1 MIFKKFESSI
11 LLIILALIWV
21 LLATEILGRVLQE
34 GAITWHRIRGAASLY
49 LFFGLLLAE
58 LYTLI
63 ETIIPGAF
71 LLPTGVSKDP
81 EMLYAQMV
89 YFSFITQTTLGYGDI
104 IPFHP
109 VARMFVILQ
118 ALVGQ
123 FYPAV
128 VMGWL
133 VSQEVIHRT
142 QNR

>member
-1 MIFKKFESSI
+1 MILSRST
-11 LLIILALIWV
+11 ILALIWV
-21 LLATEILGRVLQE
+21 LLATEILGKVLQE

-89 YFSFITQTTLGYGDI
+89 YFREPLWFCRKV
-104 IPFHP
+104 F
-109 VARMFVILQ
+109 
-118 ALVGQ
+118 
-123 FYPAV
+123 
-128 VMGWL
+128 
-133 VSQEVIHRT
+133 
-142 QNR
+142 QNE